1 MKILRIFTFLIAFAL
16 SSAAFGT
23 TLSKDTT
30 YYSDAFEGGSTSNG
44 EIFTQSGFTAAT
56 CDIPLGKSIYVFSTG
71 TGTVVRVNDRPNC
84 TRYPNILDLTKKVF
98 SLFAPVSAGRV
109 SGIQVDTLD
118 SLNSFLFRSL
128 GIQLD
133 ADTPTVYFAGD
144 GVEFSGKVLN
154 GKSNVIVFLQNEDT
168 KEELTKLFSVESGKI
183 FRARLTLPKTPGKYS
198 LVIASGNSFETR
210 NIGYITLISRD
221 TFYTSDVLPETNVR
235 LFPRVEQI
243 DGIPSI
249 ALASGLWGNL
259 EMNQDT
265 KTYQTSGTRFLFDSL
280 PQYRTGKATVK
291 IEGYTTSSGG
301 SLDRT
306 ASIASLFSGTVLLDR
321 THEKE

>member
-1 MKILRIFTFLIAFAL
+1 M
-16 SSAAFGT
+16 
-23 TLSKDTT
+23 
-30 YYSDAFEGGSTSNG
+30 
-44 EIFTQSGFTAAT
+44 
-56 CDIPLGKSIYVFSTG
+56 
-71 TGTVVRVNDRPNC
+71 
-84 TRYPNILDLTKKVF
+84 
-98 SLFAPVSAGRV
+98 
-109 SGIQVDTLD
+109 
-118 SLNSFLFRSL
+118 
-128 GIQLD
+128 D

-154 GKSNVIVFLQNEDT
+154 GKSNVIVFLQNENT
-168 KEELTKLFSVESGKI
+168 KEEVTKLFSVESGKI

-210 NIGYITLISRD
+210 NIGYITLVSRD
-221 TFYTSDVLPETNVR
+221 TFHTSDVLPEVNVR
-235 LFPRVEQI
+235 LIPRVEQI

-249 ALASGLWGNL
+249 ALASRLWGSL

-280 PQYRTGKATVK
+280 PQYRTGKATVR
-291 IEGYTTSSGG
+291 INGYTTGSGG

-306 ASIASLFSGTVLLDR
+306 TSIASLFSGTVLLDR